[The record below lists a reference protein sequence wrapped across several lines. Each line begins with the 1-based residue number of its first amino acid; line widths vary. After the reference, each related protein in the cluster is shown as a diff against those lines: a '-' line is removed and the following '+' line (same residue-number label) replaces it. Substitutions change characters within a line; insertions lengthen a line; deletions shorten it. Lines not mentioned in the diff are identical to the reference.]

1 MSEVIRNNVFKDLF
15 VYETTG
21 LDDKSLGFIGRLSRI
36 RGKDL
41 TSTLNFLIHS
51 CEKGYEKKFAAA
63 QANFAPN
70 AWKTVDRLVDVRG
83 NAMVKGRKEIW
94 FPVMGTGFFSPF

>member
-21 LDDKSLGFIGRLSRI
+21 LDDRALAFVGRLSRI

-41 TSTLNFLIHS
+41 TSTLNFLVHS
-51 CEKGYEKKFAAA
+51 CEKGYEKKLTAA
-63 QANFAPN
+63 QANFQTA
-70 AWKTVDRLVDVRG
+70 
-83 NAMVKGRKEIW
+83 
-94 FPVMGTGFFSPF
+94 S

>member
-1 MSEVIRNNVFKDLF
+1 MKSLTRQNTVIIRLSNDERKWLEERARTLNVSMSEVIRNNVFKDLF

-70 AWKTVDRLVDVRG
+70 A
-83 NAMVKGRKEIW
+83 
-94 FPVMGTGFFSPF
+94 S